1 MRKVDPVKHEE
12 KRQEILEAAG
22 RCFARDGLQGASI
35 SDICAEAKISPGH
48 LYHYFASKEAIVAAM
63 VEGGLEAA
71 SERFSQIVDSPDV
84 LAAFASEVQQTKARP
99 DRAGRVLLLDMLA
112 EAERNPALA
121 KVLQEHSRNVR
132 RFLAEFIRRGQARG
146 QIDPSLEPDLTAAIL
161 ISVFD
166 GLKTLSIRDPKID
179 AKKSTKLLTTLI
191 TRFLTPPQAGP

>member
-12 KRQEILEAAG
+12 KRQQILDAAG
-22 RCFARDGLQGASI
+22 RCFARDGFQGASI

-84 LAAFASEVQQTKARP
+84 LAAFASEVQQTKARH
-99 DRAGRVLLLDMLA
+99 DRSGRMLLLDLLA

-121 KVLQEHSRNVR
+121 KVVQEHSRDVR
-132 RFLAEFIRRGQARG
+132 RLLAEFIRKGQARE
-146 QIDPSLEPDLTAAIL
+146 QIDTSLDPELTAAIL
-161 ISVFD
+161 MSVFD
-166 GLKTLSIRDPKID
+166 GLKTLPIRDPKID
-179 AKKSTKLLTTLI
+179 TKKGTKLLTTLI
-191 TRFLTPPQAGP
+191 TRFLTPPHAAR